1 MGHELAPCD
10 CPVGASRAAAQRS
23 RRDRGERSDAW
34 LGAHP
39 GRLSQLKRDWCGA
52 IEAQSRARDA
62 GLDWLGDNLSPSPS
76 QGAQSTEP
84 ARPEQRNDS
93 PATAASS
100 TNRLMSMLS
109 FRRCSCVMPCLGTEL
124 LSASAGIHIRAG
136 DDIARA
142 TKGGESNMPRIRPL
156 VATLAA
162 TGLLA
167 GGGAAI
173 ASAATSTS
181 SAASSTATTAPAKTM
196 PTGPPAGAKAPPAG
210 AKGSRNCPNM

>member
-1 MGHELAPCD
+1 VVLGEWLDPLAGGCLRESVAVL
-10 CPVGASRAAAQRS
+10 PVGDQDVSMVQEPF
-23 RRDRGERSDAW
+23 DGRGR
-34 LGAHP
+34 
-39 GRLSQLKRDWCGA
+39 
-52 IEAQSRARDA
+52 
-62 GLDWLGDNLSPSPS
+62 
-76 QGAQSTEP
+76 
-84 ARPEQRNDS
+84 
-93 PATAASS
+93 
-100 TNRLMSMLS
+100 
-109 FRRCSCVMPCLGTEL
+109 VMPCLGTEL

-142 TKGGESNMPRIRPL
+142 TKGGEPNMPRIRPL